1 LPVNQSIW
9 SYGEPRCNRFFPSG
23 FSGDA
28 HLNPVPV
35 GAPGELHIGG
45 DGLSRGYLNRAD
57 LTAEKFIPNP
67 FRNEPGARLYRTG
80 DLARHLA
87 DGNIEFLG
95 RIDHQ
100 VKIRGYRIEL
110 GEIEAI
116 LGQHP
121 LIKQTVVVARED
133 APGNKRLVA
142 YLVATGGETLSAMDL
157 RNMLKQKLPEFMIP
171 SSFVFVDS
179 LTLTPNGKVD
189 RKALPTPDT
198 TRPELDEA
206 FVAPRTP
213 MERLVAEIWAE
224 VLKLNQVGV
233 FDNFFDLGGHSLIA
247 TQVVSR
253 LRQMVGI
260 ELPLRTL
267 FEHPTVGGLAGYL
280 VMSGL
285 ASRQDQPTGDD
296 AAGEAPTGLAARNE
310 SAGAITTSS
319 QQRDI

>member
-1 LPVNQSIW
+1 MWPARPSIGRPIAN
-9 SYGEPRCNRFFPSG
+9 GEIYLL
-23 FSGDA
+23 DA

-110 GEIEAI
+110 GEIEVI

-121 LIKQTVVVARED
+121 LIKQTVVVAREN

-179 LTLTPNGKVD
+179 LTLGERRERGGGGGGRGGEEGREGGGREGRGGGGGGGKGRRVV
-189 RKALPTPDT
+189 
-198 TRPELDEA
+198 EE
-206 FVAPRTP
+206 
-213 MERLVAEIWAE
+213 EIRG
-224 VLKLNQVGV
+224 QGR
-233 FDNFFDLGGHSLIA
+233 H
-247 TQVVSR
+247 
-253 LRQMVGI
+253 
-260 ELPLRTL
+260 
-267 FEHPTVGGLAGYL
+267 
-280 VMSGL
+280 
-285 ASRQDQPTGDD
+285 
-296 AAGEAPTGLAARNE
+296 
-310 SAGAITTSS
+310 
-319 QQRDI
+319 